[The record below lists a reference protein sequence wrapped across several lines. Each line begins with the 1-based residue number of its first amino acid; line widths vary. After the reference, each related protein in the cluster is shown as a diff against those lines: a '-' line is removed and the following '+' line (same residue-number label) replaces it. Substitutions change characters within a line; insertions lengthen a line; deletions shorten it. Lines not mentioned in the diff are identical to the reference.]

1 MRILGID
8 PGYERLGVAVLER
21 IGNTDLVIFS
31 TCFQTSSKTPF
42 LDRLYRVGQ
51 EIDKI
56 ITQWKPEACA
66 IEALY
71 FAKNTKTAMKVAE
84 VRGVIQYVIRDQNL
98 DCYEYHPNTIKI
110 AVAGHGGA
118 SKAEIAL
125 MIPRLVQLEIKGKID
140 DELDAIAVALT
151 HLAHGRNHY
160 PQISS

>member
-8 PGYERLGVAVLER
+8 PGYERLGVAVVER

-31 TCFQTSSKTPF
+31 ACVRTSAKIPF
-42 LDRLYRVGQ
+42 LDRLHQVGQ
-51 EIDKI
+51 EIDTI
-56 ITQWKPEACA
+56 IKQWKPETCA

-84 VRGVIQYVIRDQNL
+84 VRGVIQYVIRDNNIP
-98 DCYEYHPNTIKI
+98 CYEYHPNAIKI

-151 HLAHGRNHY
+151 HLAHGINHY
-160 PQISS
+160 PQISN